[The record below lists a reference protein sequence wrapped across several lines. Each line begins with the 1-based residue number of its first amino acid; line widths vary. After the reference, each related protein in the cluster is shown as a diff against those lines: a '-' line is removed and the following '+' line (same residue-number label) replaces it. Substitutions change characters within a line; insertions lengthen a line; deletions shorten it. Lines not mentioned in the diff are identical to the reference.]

1 MDVIN
6 VVEGK
11 KMIDENLGKEDF
23 ELIDV
28 RSPMEYKQGHI
39 KGSKLIPLEELENY
53 LNDFDSSKTYLLY
66 CRTGGRSG
74 FAQKMLSNKGLVAI
88 NMMGGIVD
96 WSEEGYPVEK

>member
-6 VVEGK
+6 VIDGK
-11 KMIDENLGKEDF
+11 KMIDENLGKDDF

-28 RSPMEYKQGHI
+28 RSPLEYKQGHI
-39 KGSKLIPLEELENY
+39 RGSKLIPLEELEKY
-53 LNDFDSSKTYLLY
+53 VEDFDDKKTYLLY

-74 FAQKMLSNKGLVAI
+74 FAQKMLSSKGLIAI

-96 WSEEGYPVEK
+96 WSEEGYHVEK